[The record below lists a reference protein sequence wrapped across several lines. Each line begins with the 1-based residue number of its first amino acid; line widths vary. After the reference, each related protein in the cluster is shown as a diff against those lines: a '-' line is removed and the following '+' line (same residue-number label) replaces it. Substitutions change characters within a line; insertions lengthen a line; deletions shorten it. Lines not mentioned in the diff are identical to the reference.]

1 MQWGEISLL
10 WNVAFQFQHGRTL
23 MSLTPS
29 LTICAPLKCL
39 RCYAFQLV
47 IWNMLQCRTIPWIL
61 HSLKRDVIIVAL
73 QIVLFFSRPQTGHL
87 SICPFISSFTSNIH
101 CFTHLLDEST
111 GVGVLDLTVLCHS
124 RHYSLHAQA
133 WLQAKHTHR
142 VGIRDPNVQGIC
154 FIGVTHT
161 LHVLMFT

>member
-1 MQWGEISLL
+1 M
-10 WNVAFQFQHGRTL
+10 WNVAFQFQHERTL

-29 LTICAPLKCL
+29 LTICEPLKCL

-47 IWNMLQCRTIPWIL
+47 IWNMLQCRTVPWIL
-61 HSLKRDVIIVAL
+61 QSLKRVEIIVAL
-73 QIVLFFSRPQTGHL
+73 QIVSFLSCTQTGHL

-111 GVGVLDLTVLCHS
+111 GVGVLNLTVPHHS

-133 WLQAKHTHR
+133 RLHAKHTHT
-142 VGIRDPNVQGIC
+142 VGIRDPNVQGVC
-154 FIGVTHT
+154 
-161 LHVLMFT
+161 L